1 MSRILVVDDN
11 ELNLQLACDALE
23 LAGHE
28 TLNAANGSKAVE
40 IAASQL
46 PDLILMDLR
55 MPVMNG
61 EEAMRQI
68 RADAQTRKIPVVA
81 LTASAM
87 RGEREQLLDRGFD
100 GYICKPID
108 VASFAGEVA
117 GFLKDAGGQA

>member
-11 ELNLQLACDALE
+11 ALNLQLACDALE

-28 TLNAANGSKAVE
+28 VLSAANGEEA
-40 IAASQL
+40 IALAASEH

-61 EEAMRQI
+61 DEAMRRI
-68 RADAQTRKIPVVA
+68 KADERTRRIPVVA

-87 RGEREQLLDRGFD
+87 KGEREQLLAAGFD
-100 GYICKPID
+100 GYTEKPIGVATFAD
-108 VASFAGEVA
+108 LVASY
-117 GFLKDAGGQA
+117 LLDAG

>member
-11 ELNLQLACDALE
+11 ELNLQLACDVLE

-28 TLNAANGSKAVE
+28 ALAAANGGEAVD
-40 IAASQL
+40 IAVSSI
-46 PDLILMDLR
+46 PDLVLMDLR

-68 RADAQTRKIPVVA
+68 RADAQTREIPVVA

-87 RGEREQLLDRGFD
+87 AGEREQLLAAGFD
-100 GYICKPID
+100 GYICKPFD
-108 VASFAGEVA
+108 VASFADEVA
-117 GFLKDAGGQA
+117 GFLKEAE

>member
-11 ELNLQLACDALE
+11 ALNLQLACDALE

-28 TLNAANGSKAVE
+28 VLSAANGEEA
-40 IAASQL
+40 IALAASEH

-61 EEAMRQI
+61 DEAMRRI
-68 RADAQTRKIPVVA
+68 KADERTRRIPVVA

-87 RGEREQLLDRGFD
+87 KGEREQLLAAGFD
-100 GYICKPID
+100 GYIEKPIGVATFAD
-108 VASFAGEVA
+108 LVASY
-117 GFLKDAGGQA
+117 LLDAG